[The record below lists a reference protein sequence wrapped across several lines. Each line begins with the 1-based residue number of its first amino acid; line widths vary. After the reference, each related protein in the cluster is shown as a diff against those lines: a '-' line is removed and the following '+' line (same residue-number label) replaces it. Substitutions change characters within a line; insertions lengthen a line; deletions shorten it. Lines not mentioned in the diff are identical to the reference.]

1 MLKSPA
7 TRSGTTPVA
16 QKKAR
21 EETTKTETSF
31 WLTAKDKYYAWIFL
45 GPSLL
50 ILGVFI
56 FYPMFRTLYLS
67 LFLTNTVGKPTVFVG
82 LSNYINLLTSADYL
96 NSLVVTLVYVLAVT
110 VLTVA
115 IGLLLANLASK
126 RLAGIGF
133 FRTLFSATMGVS
145 VSVAAIFWLFI
156 FNPSTG
162 FFALMSNWLH
172 LPQISWLTDPTW
184 ATIAVIITTVWMNL
198 GFTFLI
204 LLGAMQSVPTTL
216 YEAASIEGASPR
228 YQLFHITIPMIS
240 PTLFFVS
247 IITLI
252 EGFKSFGL
260 IDLMTKGGPTN
271 ATNMLVYRIYK
282 DAFYSGNYAQAS
294 AESLILTVIIA
305 IFTYIQFKV
314 LEKRVTY

>member
-7 TRSGTTPVA
+7 SGSSTAPINQAET
-16 QKKAR
+16 KAKI
-21 EETTKTETSF
+21 EASEKDFS
-31 WLTAKDKYYAWIFL
+31 LNAKDKYYALLFL

-56 FYPMFRTLYLS
+56 FYPMFKTLYLS

-96 NSLVVTLVYVLAVT
+96 NSLAVTMVYVLAVT
-110 VLTVA
+110 ALTIA
-115 IGLLLANLASK
+115 LGLLLASLASK
-126 RLAGIGF
+126 KLAGIGI
-133 FRTLFSATMGVS
+133 FRTLFSSTMGVS

-162 FFALMSNWLH
+162 FLSLVSTWLH
-172 LPQISWLTDPTW
+172 LPMIGWLTDPMW
-184 ATIAVIITTVWMNL
+184 AMVAVIITTVWMNL

-204 LLGAMQSVPTTL
+204 LFGAIQSVPTTL
-216 YEAASIEGASPR
+216 YEAASIEGASSR
-228 YQLFHITIPMIS
+228 FQFFHITIPSIS

-247 IITLI
+247 IVTLI
-252 EGFKSFGL
+252 DGFKSFGL

-282 DAFYSGNYAQAS
+282 DAFYSGNFAQAS

-305 IFTYIQFKV
+305 LFTLLQFKV
-314 LEKRVTY
+314 LEKRVNY

>member
-7 TRSGTTPVA
+7 SSQTKPLAVNQTKQR
-16 QKKAR
+16 
-21 EETTKTETSF
+21 TKTTF
-31 WLTAKDKYYAWIFL
+31 ALNAKDKYYAWIFL

-50 ILGVFI
+50 ILSVFI
-56 FYPMFRTLYLS
+56 FYPMIKTLYLS

-96 NSLVVTLVYVLAVT
+96 SSLGVTMVYVFAVT
-110 VLTVA
+110 ILTIA
-115 IGLLLANLASK
+115 IGLVLANYASK
-126 RLAGIGF
+126 ELAGIGI

-162 FFALMSNWLH
+162 FLSLISTWLH
-172 LPQISWLTDPTW
+172 LPQIGWLTDPT
-184 ATIAVIITTVWMNL
+184 AAMIAVTITTVWMNL

-204 LLGAMQSVPTTL
+204 LLGAIQSVPTTL
-216 YEAASIEGASPR
+216 YEAANVEGASPR
-228 YQLFHITIPMIS
+228 YQFLHITIPMIS

-252 EGFKSFGL
+252 EAFKSFGL

-282 DAFYSGNYAQAS
+282 DAFYSGNFAQAS
-294 AESLILTVIIA
+294 AESIILTVIIA
-305 IFTYIQFKV
+305 LFTWLQFKGLFV
-314 LEKRVTY
+314 NGC

>member
-7 TRSGTTPVA
+7 SSQTKPLAVNQTKQR
-16 QKKAR
+16 
-21 EETTKTETSF
+21 TKTTF
-31 WLTAKDKYYAWIFL
+31 ALNAKDKYYAWIFL

-50 ILGVFI
+50 ILSVFI
-56 FYPMFRTLYLS
+56 FYPMIKTLYLS

-82 LSNYINLLTSADYL
+82 LSNYISLLTSADYL
-96 NSLVVTLVYVLAVT
+96 SSLGVTMVYVFAVT
-110 VLTVA
+110 ILTIA
-115 IGLLLANLASK
+115 IGLVLANYASK
-126 RLAGIGF
+126 ELAGIGI

-162 FFALMSNWLH
+162 FLSLISTWLH
-172 LPQISWLTDPTW
+172 LPQIGWLTDPT
-184 ATIAVIITTVWMNL
+184 AAMIAVTITTVWMNL

-204 LLGAMQSVPTTL
+204 LLGAIQSVPTTL
-216 YEAASIEGASPR
+216 YEAANVEGASPR
-228 YQLFHITIPMIS
+228 YQFLHITIPMIS

-252 EGFKSFGL
+252 EAFKSFGL

-282 DAFYSGNYAQAS
+282 DAFY
-294 AESLILTVIIA
+294 
-305 IFTYIQFKV
+305 
-314 LEKRVTY
+314 

>member
-7 TRSGTTPVA
+7 SSQTKPLAVNQTKQR
-16 QKKAR
+16 
-21 EETTKTETSF
+21 TKTTF
-31 WLTAKDKYYAWIFL
+31 ALNAKDKYYAWIFL

-50 ILGVFI
+50 ILSVFI
-56 FYPMFRTLYLS
+56 FYPMIKTLYLS

-96 NSLVVTLVYVLAVT
+96 SSLGVTMVYVFAVT
-110 VLTVA
+110 ILTIA
-115 IGLLLANLASK
+115 IGLVLANYASK
-126 RLAGIGF
+126 ELAGIGI

-162 FFALMSNWLH
+162 FLSLISTWLH
-172 LPQISWLTDPTW
+172 LPQIGWLTDPT
-184 ATIAVIITTVWMNL
+184 AAMIAVTITTVWMNL

-204 LLGAMQSVPTTL
+204 LLGAIQSVPTTL
-216 YEAASIEGASPR
+216 YEAANVEGASPR
-228 YQLFHITIPMIS
+228 YQFLHITIPMIS

-252 EGFKSFGL
+252 EAFKSFGL

-282 DAFYSGNYAQAS
+282 DAFYSGNFAQAS
-294 AESLILTVIIA
+294 AESIILTAIIA
-305 IFTYIQFKV
+305 LFTWLQFKV
-314 LEKRVTY
+314 LEKRVNY